1 MRGSVQKGIAQKKMA
16 RIVAENNARREGSYR
31 EFI

>member
-16 RIVAENNARREGSYR
+16 RIVTENNARRE
-31 EFI
+31 

>member
-16 RIVAENNARREGSYR
+16 RIVAENNARRE
-31 EFI
+31 